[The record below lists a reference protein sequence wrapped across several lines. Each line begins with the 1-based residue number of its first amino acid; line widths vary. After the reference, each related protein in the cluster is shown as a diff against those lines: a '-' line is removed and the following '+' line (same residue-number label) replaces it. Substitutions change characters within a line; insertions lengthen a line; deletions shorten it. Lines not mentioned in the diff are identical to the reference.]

1 MVRGQGQA
9 SFSAFLVAFLLLAR
23 WGNSM
28 DLASKKAIAAIYSSG
43 VASFDRDSRA
53 IASSHQFNV

>member
-43 VASFDRDSRA
+43 VASFDRDR
-53 IASSHQFNV
+53 QQPPV